1 MRMNVMSSN
10 LTSRAAALAAC
21 VFLCAAGCAQ
31 PPTKALDDAERALL
45 AASARKDCAQE
56 KYVGATKLL
65 AEARA
70 LNEAGKYDEAERK
83 ALAAK
88 KLAEQAKIEADD
100 SWEDCNR
107 RDRAVAE
114 VKKKD
119 PTPPTGDAP
128 PASLS
133 IVYFAYDSAELTPEQ
148 RQLLDQ
154 NALWMRQNK
163 DRGVL
168 LEGHTDE
175 RGSIEYNLAL
185 GERRASSARQYLEQ
199 LGVEPSRLDILSY
212 GEEKPAAFGQSPN
225 DYRQNRRVEFI
236 PGD

>member
-1 MRMNVMSSN
+1 MRWNVTPRN
-10 LTSRAAALAAC
+10 LTARVAALAAC
-21 VFLCAAGCAQ
+21 AMLFSTGCPQ

-56 KYVGATKLL
+56 KYAGATKLL

-88 KLAEQAKIEADD
+88 NLAEQAKLEADD

-114 VKKKD
+114 VKKTD
-119 PTPPTGDAP
+119 PKPTGDVP

-133 IVYFAYDSAELTPEQ
+133 VVYFAYDSAELTPEQ

-163 DRGVL
+163 DKSVL

-199 LGVEPSRLDILSY
+199 LGVEASRLDILSY
-212 GEEKPAAFGQSPN
+212 GEEKPAAFGQSPD

-236 PGD
+236 PGE

>member
-1 MRMNVMSSN
+1 MTRHAILSN
-10 LTSRAAALAAC
+10 LSAHAALAAC
-21 VFLCAAGCAQ
+21 ALVFATGCPQ
-31 PPTKALDDAERALL
+31 PPTKALDDAAAALL

-56 KYVGATKLL
+56 KYAGASKLL
-65 AEARA
+65 DEARA

-88 KLAEQAKIEADD
+88 KLAEQAKTEADA
-100 SWEDCNR
+100 SWEECNR
-107 RDRAVAE
+107 RDEAVAK
-114 VKKKD
+114 VKQAD
-119 PTPPTGDAP
+119 PDPPKNDAP
-128 PASLS
+128 PATLS
-133 IVYFAYDSAELTPEQ
+133 VVYFAYDSSELTPEQ

-163 DRGVL
+163 DKKVL

-199 LGVEPSRLDILSY
+199 LGVDSSRLDILSY
-212 GEEKPAAFGQSPN
+212 GEEKPAAFGQSPD

-236 PGD
+236 PGE